1 MILVDTSVWIDH
13 LRSTNQQLVTLLTNN
28 SVLAHSFV
36 IGELALGTLRDPEG
50 VLRSLVRL
58 PQALRAED
66 AEVLQLIHAR
76 NLAGL
81 GIGYIDAHLLASTLL
96 TPDAL
101 LWTHD
106 KRLVAV
112 ASRLALAAQF
122 Q

>member
-1 MILVDTSVWIDH
+1 VILVDTSVWIDH
-13 LRSTNQQLVTLLTNN
+13 LRSTNQQLATLLTNN

-36 IGELALGTLRDPEG
+36 IGELALGTLRNPKG
-50 VLRSLVRL
+50 LLGSLVRL
-58 PQALRAED
+58 PQALRAKD
-66 AEVLQLIHAR
+66 AEVLQLIHTR

-96 TPDAL
+96 TPDAS

-106 KRLVAV
+106 KRLAAV
-112 ASRLALAAQF
+112 ASRLTLAAQF

>member
-1 MILVDTSVWIDH
+1 VILVDTSVWIDH
-13 LRSTNQQLVTLLTNN
+13 LRSTNQRLVTLLTNN

-36 IGELALGTLRDPEG
+36 IGELALGTLRNPEG
-50 VLRSLVRL
+50 LLGSLVRL

-66 AEVLQLIHAR
+66 AEVLKLIHTR

-96 TPDAL
+96 TPDAS

-106 KRLVAV
+106 KRLAAV
-112 ASRLALAAQF
+112 ASRLTLAAQF

>member
-1 MILVDTSVWIDH
+1 VILVDTSVWIDH

-36 IGELALGTLRDPEG
+36 IGELALGTLRKPEG
-50 VLRSLVRL
+50 LLSSLVRL

-66 AEVLQLIHAR
+66 AEVLQLIRTR

-81 GIGYIDAHLLASTLL
+81 GIGYVDAHLLASTLL
-96 TPDAL
+96 TPDAS

-106 KRLVAV
+106 KRLAAV
-112 ASRLALAAQF
+112 ASRLALAPQF

>member
-36 IGELALGTLRDPEG
+36 IGELALGTLRNPEG
-50 VLRSLVRL
+50 VLSSLVRL

-66 AEVLQLIHAR
+66 AEVLQLIHTR

-81 GIGYIDAHLLASTLL
+81 GIGYVDAHLLASTLL
-96 TPDAL
+96 TPDAS

-106 KRLVAV
+106 KRLAAV
-112 ASRLALAAQF
+112 ASQLALAAQF